1 MNMSIPILNRGL
13 ADSKPATST
22 SNSEVDKNSIQDEI
36 FAEDEDL
43 DDAGGLFG
51 SDEEEEESQYKATLS
66 TALGLLVTPLVG
78 CRSLNPGSAT
88 LIRRN

>member
-1 MNMSIPILNRGL
+1 MSSPITNPRL
-13 ADSKPATST
+13 ADGKLATST
-22 SNSEVDKNSIQDEI
+22 SNSDADKNSIQDEI

-66 TALGLLVTPLVG
+66 T
-78 CRSLNPGSAT
+78 SL
-88 LIRRN
+88 